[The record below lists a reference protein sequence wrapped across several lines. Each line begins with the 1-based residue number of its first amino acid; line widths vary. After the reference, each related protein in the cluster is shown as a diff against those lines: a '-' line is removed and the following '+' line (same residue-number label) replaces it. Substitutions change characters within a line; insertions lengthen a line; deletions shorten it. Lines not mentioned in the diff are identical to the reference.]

1 MKVKAINIDG
11 VTQDE
16 QIRKFMEEVTEFLIE
31 AANENKENAKE
42 EYCDIL
48 TAGAG
53 VLKKLGIS
61 DEEIENYYNNEH
73 MKKLK
78 SRGWKPRNK

>member
-1 MKVKAINIDG
+1 MEIKAIDVTG
-11 VTQDE
+11 VTKDQ
-16 QIRKFMEEVTEFLIE
+16 QIRKLMEEVTEFLIE

-61 DEEIENYYNNEH
+61 DEEIESYYNNEH
-73 MKKLK
+73 MKKLE